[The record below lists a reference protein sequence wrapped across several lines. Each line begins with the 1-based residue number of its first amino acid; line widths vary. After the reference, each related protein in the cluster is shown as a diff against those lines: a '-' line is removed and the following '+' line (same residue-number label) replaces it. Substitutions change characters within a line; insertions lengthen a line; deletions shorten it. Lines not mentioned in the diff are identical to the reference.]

1 MTMLLLELMTRRR
14 WERKDMVSHL
24 VVGKVRVVGV
34 VGMGMVVRLVA
45 MLTMQARR
53 GWDPRR

>member
-34 VGMGMVVRLVA
+34 VGLVMVVRLVA